1 MKGGDNQQMQHKV
14 QGLDKKV
21 GGKNMNRKA
30 MLNVLA
36 LVVIIVFS
44 VTGCGG
50 TPTKPAESK
59 DIKIG
64 VIYELTG
71 GTASFGAAANN
82 GTKLAFKEINAAG
95 GILGKQIVTAT
106 ADNKSEPSESA
117 NAMTKVITQDK
128 VVAVVGFTTSSNTI
142 AGSAV
147 NEANKIPFVTAAAT
161 NPKVTVDEKTG
172 KVKPYTFRVCFID
185 PFQGT
190 VGANFVLKDLKL
202 KKAVVLIDNSSDYS
216 KGLAKFF
223 KEAFVKGGGTIAG
236 EEAYLQKDKDFKSIL
251 TKIKSMN
258 PEFIYLPGYYEEVGM
273 IAKQAREMGLNVP
286 IVGGDGWDS
295 PKLVEIGSA
304 AGMNNTYFTNHY
316 SPEDTSAASKKFVD
330 AYKKEYGV
338 MPDAMAVL
346 GYDAA
351 YVMADAIKRAG
362 AAEPA
367 KIQAALVATKNFPAV
382 TGATTLNENHDA
394 VKSAVIIEMKD
405 GKMVYKTTVK
415 P

>member
-1 MKGGDNQQMQHKV
+1 MRRN
-14 QGLDKKV
+14 GLF
-21 GGKNMNRKA
+21 
-30 MLNVLA
+30 LA
-36 LVVIIVFS
+36 LVLLVIGIFAVA
-44 VTGCGG
+44 GCGG
-50 TPTKPAESK
+50 GSAPAKPAESK

-64 VIYELTG
+64 VVYELTG
-71 GTASFGAAANN
+71 NTASFGTAANN

-95 GILGKQIVTAT
+95 GVLGKQIAIVS
-106 ADNKSEPSESA
+106 ADNKGEPSESA

-128 VVAVVGFTTSSNTI
+128 VVAVVGFTTSSNGI

-147 NEANKIPFVTAAAT
+147 NEANKIPFVAAATT
-161 NPKVTVDEKTG
+161 NPKVTVDEATG
-172 KVKPYTFRVCFID
+172 KAKPYTFRVCFID

-216 KGLAKFF
+216 KGLSKFF
-223 KEAFVKGGGTIAG
+223 KEAYTKGGGTILG
-236 EEAYLQKDKDFKSIL
+236 EEAYLQKDKDFKALL
-251 TKIKSMN
+251 TKIKGLN
-258 PEFIYLPGYYEEVGM
+258 PEVIYLPGYYEEAGM
-273 IAKQAREMGLNVP
+273 ISKQARELGITVP

-295 PKLVEIGSA
+295 PKLVEIGTA

-316 SPEDTSAASKKFVD
+316 SPEDSSAASKKFVD

-367 KIQAALVATKNFPAV
+367 KIQAALVATKDFPAV
-382 TGATTLNENHDA
+382 TGATTLNDTHDA